1 MIIKSMEK
9 IKTIDEEQYE
19 YHIVETREYDY
30 LD

>member
-9 IKTIDEEQYE
+9 IKTIEEQYE
-19 YHIVETREYDY
+19 DHICEPREYDD

>member
-9 IKTIDEEQYE
+9 IKTIDQEQYE
-19 YHIVETREYDY
+19 DHIVEPREYDD

>member
-1 MIIKSMEK
+1 MIITCMEK

-19 YHIVETREYDY
+19 DHICEPREYDD

>member
-9 IKTIDEEQYE
+9 IKTIDEQYE
-19 YHIVETREYDY
+19 DHIVEPREYDD